1 MHEADRIRSVRKGA
15 ARTPEPSRAKV
26 AARISPAPPRERQV
40 RSRPEMS
47 WFEPAKDII
56 LTVCAITGTV
66 FAVRGLNTWR
76 RQLHGTVDFDIAR
89 RLLRA
94 LYEWRDAIELTRL
107 PVIWA
112 AEMTPD
118 PEKDP
123 DAKDKE
129 SQAGVQR
136 AYERRWAGLMKA
148 RREIQA
154 LALEAEVLWDDGI
167 KSELQALNAIQG
179 ELLDAIA
186 EHLQRQAAAQPIP
199 PAEREREVERS
210 IARDRILYSRRP
222 VDDEFA
228 EAVGRALAPLED
240 RLRTRLRADR

>member
-1 MHEADRIRSVRKGA
+1 
-15 ARTPEPSRAKV
+15 
-26 AARISPAPPRERQV
+26 
-40 RSRPEMS
+40 
-47 WFEPAKDII
+47 
-56 LTVCAITGTV
+56 
-66 FAVRGLNTWR
+66 
-76 RQLHGTVDFDIAR
+76 
-89 RLLRA
+89 
-94 LYEWRDAIELTRL
+94 
-107 PVIWA
+107 
-112 AEMTPD
+112 MTPD

-210 IARDRILYSRRP
+210 LARDRILYSRRP

-228 EAVGRALAPLED
+228 EAVRRALAPLED